1 MAGLPEHSEEP
12 SSGALASVFR
22 LDLESGQSGQRNTRG
37 LSREVTTPRDRFEV
51 GKYNLRK

>member
-37 LSREVTTPRDRFEV
+37 LSREVATPRDRFEV
-51 GKYNLRK
+51 GK